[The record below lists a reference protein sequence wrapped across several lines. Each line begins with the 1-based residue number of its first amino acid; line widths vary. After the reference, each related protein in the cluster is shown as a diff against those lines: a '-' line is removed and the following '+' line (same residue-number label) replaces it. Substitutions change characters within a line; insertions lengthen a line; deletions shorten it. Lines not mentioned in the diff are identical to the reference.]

1 MACRV
6 REGCQSLLKPPAYT
20 LIFIAK
26 WMDAQVRGVPVI
38 WVRGGLGRLLEHGTF
53 ELDFEGCVEVSW
65 KGSRDLDKG

>member
-1 MACRV
+1 MQGQGRLSELTEAP
-6 REGCQSLLKPPAYT
+6 SLHPNR
-20 LIFIAK
+20 IAK